1 MPEPIV
7 QVIELSKTYRNGD
20 IEVKA
25 LQKVT
30 LTVEAGEFIAVM
42 GPSGSGK
49 STFLNLI
56 GCLDRPSSGSYR
68 LNGEEVSQLNDN
80 QLAEIRSRQIGF
92 VFQTFNLLP
101 RATALQNVA
110 LPLIYR
116 RDGRQLDRALEILTM
131 VGLSDKANFKPNQ
144 LSGGQQQR
152 TAIARALVNEPSLI
166 LADEPTGNL
175 DTKAGEEV
183 MVILQDLHRRGKTII
198 LVTHEE
204 TIAEHASRMVRFRDG
219 RIVSDQPIISPL
231 SAIEILVKLPV
242 EADPAG

>member
-7 QVIELSKTYRNGD
+7 QVVELSKTYRTSD
-20 IEVKA
+20 IDVKA

-30 LTVEAGEFIAVM
+30 LTVEGGEFIAVM

-56 GCLDRPSSGSYR
+56 GCLDRPSSGFYR
-68 LNGEEVSQLNDN
+68 LNGEEVSRLNDN

-101 RATALQNVA
+101 RATALQNVE

-116 RDGRQLDRALEILTM
+116 RDGRQRDRALAVLKM
-131 VGLSDKANFKPNQ
+131 VGLDDKANFKPNQ

-183 MVILQDLHRRGKTII
+183 MAILQDLNRHGKSII

-204 TIAEHASRMVRFRDG
+204 TIAEHARRIVRFRDG
-219 RIVSDQPIISPL
+219 RIVSDQPITSPL
-231 SAIEILVKLPV
+231 SAEGILAKLPV
-242 EADPAG
+242 EAEPAN